1 MKKQLA
7 TEFIHQ
13 AGVFDQRLI
22 SYYPK
27 TIKKKIVESSN
38 SQEKITEHKKR
49 KNVLALITFLAMLTA
64 CSYCASISIALAG
77 QLDLP
82 WVVLTSTLV
91 FLALLLSLYF
101 AQKHRPKKLVID
113 YSANINRD
121 KLAEKL
127 AQIRDESNF
136 EVEGFAVP
144 EKIAIIMEHENTYA
158 VYCSDTKGYH
168 MCGIF
173 SKQDKDFSFN
183 KILHETQAEVMTI

>member
-1 MKKQLA
+1 MEKQLT

-38 SQEKITEHKKR
+38 SQEKLTEHKKR
-49 KNVLALITFLAMLTA
+49 KNVLALITLLAMLTA

-77 QLDLP
+77 QFDLP

-101 AQKHRPKKLVID
+101 AQKHRPKKLVVD
-113 YSANINRD
+113 YSASISCD
-121 KLAEKL
+121 KLTKKL
-127 AQIRDESNF
+127 AQIRDESNL
-136 EVEGFAVP
+136 EVESFAVP
-144 EKIAIIMEHENTYA
+144 EKIAIIMEHEKTYA
-158 VYCSDTKGYH
+158 VYCSGTKEYYI
-168 MCGIF
+168 CGIF
-173 SKQDKDFSFN
+173 SKQDKDFGFN
-183 KILHETQAEVMTI
+183 KILHETQAKVMTI